1 MPHRMT
7 RREFELAADAGPLAS
22 LRLGW
27 PVRVGDGKT
36 LSFIRRSD
44 LRVLDA
50 IWATAYVTRNYGYMV
65 FDKLFALDFRDH
77 RPGPLYVERR
87 EGPRSRGFPADDF
100 EQPEERDGSRNDAP
114 RTRGDC
120 SGACRP
126 WIWREGRGRRYKD
139 ASSDCFVGS
148 SRSRPNLDAGT
159 QLGQGSS
166 SEDRR
171 IRLT

>member
-77 RPGPLYVERR
+77 RPGPLHGGTSRRSEDHVASLLTISSNRRNGMAHGMTRR
-87 EGPRSRGFPADDF
+87 ELAATAAGLAALGY
-100 EQPEERDGSRNDAP
+100 
-114 RTRGDC
+114 
-120 SGACRP
+120 GARA
-126 WIWREGRGRRYKD
+126 EGAGTKTLRLI
-139 ASSDCFVGS
+139 ASSDLRVLDPIWTPGPNWVKVRRLKIVEFV
-148 SRSRPNLDAGT
+148 
-159 QLGQGSS
+159 
-166 SEDRR
+166 
-171 IRLT
+171 